1 VSELTRTDGDS
12 MEVTARPVLDV
23 GNALDGARLIVVGGT
38 GFLGKVW
45 VAQTLHCYPNIG
57 KLFLVV
63 RAKKGMDADTRLWRE
78 IVTAGPFDALRAE
91 LPGTAFEEFIRE
103 KIEAVDADVGRFN
116 CGLSDEW
123 IAARAGTVDA
133 LVNVAGVVD
142 FNPPLDEAVLANAR
156 GVAHLVELA
165 KAIGNIPVLHTSTA
179 YVAGYRRGKIRE
191 IDPKDFPFPKCD
203 EIDPSRW
210 SPMREIDE
218 CLALVEDVKR
228 RAKEAH
234 KQTELDAKARENLE
248 RKGEPSTGPVYDEER
263 AKVER
268 RWLED
273 QLAIIG
279 QERAKYWGFSNVY
292 TYTKSLGE
300 QVLANS
306 GLPYTLVRPTVIES
320 TVRYPFP
327 GWNEG
332 INTMAPLIYL
342 CMKGHIQVPSSEETT
357 LDVIP
362 ADMVTS
368 AMTAALGALVSGRA
382 KPVYHVGSSDTQ
394 PLPMTRLIELVGL
407 YKRKHY
413 QRTGKGN
420 PFLNYVLARIE
431 PQAVSVTE
439 FYSHG
444 APAIA
449 NASKGLA
456 GLLNKAAVG
465 PIASLAKGAA
475 KALSGYSEIAKK
487 NGEIWEMFVPF
498 TAETAYE
505 FRCDETRALFAELSE
520 RDREH
525 LNYAPETLDWRVY
538 LHDVQIPGLEK
549 WCFGQ
554 IDEKLERKTKALR
567 AYTSLRHM
575 LEERVQRTPHA
586 KAIAR
591 FERDGVAEMTY
602 AELGASVES
611 AAARLHA
618 LGVRKGDRVA
628 IAAKNHPMWVVAY
641 FGVIRVG
648 AVVVPMDAGLE
659 AEPFTNVLAAS
670 KARVLVWDGE
680 CAAQRES
687 AVRDRCRDVVLADLH
702 LLSER
707 EDALVAPEV
716 PSPAADELA
725 SVIFTSGTTGTPRG
739 VMLTHGN
746 FCSLVAALSPVF
758 PLTERDRAVSVLPL
772 HHTFEFTCGLL
783 LPISRGASI
792 VYLDE
797 LTGERLGEAMKTVRV
812 TAMVGVP
819 ALWQLL
825 ERRILSKVAERGP
838 FAKSAFDFMLEV
850 NRVLGTSIGADAG
863 KALFGAVHDELGGS
877 VRFLISGG
885 AALPKDTAKLFQ
897 GLGLH
902 LSEGYGLT
910 EAAPV
915 LTVQKGGPG
924 KPVGV
929 VGVAVP
935 NVEVKISAPDASG
948 VGEVLARGPNVMVG
962 YSDDADATSKALDEQ
977 GWLHTG
983 DLGRIDRKGRLE
995 LVGRSKDVVVTASGE
1010 NVYPDD
1016 VERAVGD
1023 VSDVVEWCLCGV
1035 SDPKGGERLACVAV
1049 AKRENEPK
1057 TNGNGNGNGNGANG
1071 THEIKVSSRGESEP
1085 ELSASERHERARK
1098 ALERAF
1104 AKLPMN
1110 QQPALLFIVDAEL
1123 PKTATRKVQRNK
1135 VKALAERLAEAQRAA
1150 KQGASSNGSAKGS
1163 TAHTASVV
1171 RAAIAS
1177 IARRDVSTIT
1187 ATTRLRDELGFDSLM
1202 ALELA
1207 TTLESV
1213 LGVANVGEEL
1223 SKLDTVAALEEALGV
1238 SAQESSMARSRTSAI
1253 EAAEEEDEK
1262 PELPGALR
1270 DLGRAAA
1277 AVAQREFY
1285 GRVLDVTVS
1294 GKAFIPHN
1302 RSTLVVANHSSHLDM
1317 GLVKYALGTYGRDLV
1332 ALAAKDYFFEGN
1344 RVRTMFVENF
1354 TNLVPLDRNAGMR
1367 QTLRAV
1373 GSLIEEGKTVLIFPE
1388 GTRSTDGTLRPF
1400 KGAVGYLALQ
1410 HRVDILPVYVGG
1422 TFEALPKGAK
1432 WLRKRKVSAKI
1443 GLPLEIEHLERLC
1456 EGLGPV
1462 DRARRVAQITQKA
1475 VEELKAGRTLDLRTL
1490 ASWEDEDEANKVHP
1504 LVSLFDELGR
1514 KFKPG
1519 AVSDPVSFYFT
1530 LGNEPEAKWTVR
1542 VNARECTLKQ
1552 GKPDGG
1558 SADCV
1563 LKTTADIF
1571 TRIVREN
1578 YTPGPSEFMAGLIK
1592 SNDVA
1597 LLETFQK
1604 AFGLG

>member
-1 VSELTRTDGDS
+1 MSEIVRSDESATEVS
-12 MEVTARPVLDV
+12 ARPVIDV
-23 GNALDGARLIVVGGT
+23 GNALDGARLVVVGGT

-45 VAQTLHCYPNIG
+45 LAQALHRYPNVG
-57 KLFLVV
+57 KIFLVV

-78 IVTAGPFDALRAE
+78 IVTAGPFDALRADM
-91 LPGTAFEEFIRE
+91 PGAAFEDFIRA
-103 KIEAVDADVGRFN
+103 KIEAVDADVGKFN
-116 CGLSDEW
+116 CGITDEW
-123 IAARAGTVDA
+123 IAERAGTVDA

-165 KAIGNIPVLHTSTA
+165 KALGNVPVLHTSTA

-191 IDPKDFPFPKCD
+191 IDPRDFPFPKCD
-203 EIDPSRW
+203 EIDPTRW
-210 SPMREIDE
+210 NPMREIDE
-218 CLALVEDVKR
+218 CLALVDDVKR

-234 KQTELDAKARENLE
+234 RQTELDAKARENLE
-248 RKGEPSTGPVYDEER
+248 RKGEPTTGPVYEEER
-263 AKVER
+263 ARVER
-268 RWLED
+268 KWLEA
-273 QLAIIG
+273 QLADIG
-279 QERAKYWGFSNVY
+279 QERAKYWGFTNVY

-306 GLPYTLVRPTVIES
+306 GLPFTLVRPTVIES

-342 CMKGHIQVPSSEETT
+342 CMKGHIQIPTSEECS

-368 AMTAALGALVSGRA
+368 AMTAALGAMLTGNA
-382 KPVYHVGSSDTQ
+382 KPVYHVGSSDSNT
-394 PLPMTRLIELVGL
+394 LHMVRLIELTGL

-420 PFLNYVLARIE
+420 PFLNMVLSQIE
-431 PQAVSVTE
+431 PQPISVDG
-439 FYSHG
+439 FYQHG

-449 NASKGLA
+449 SAAKGIA
-456 GLLNKAAVG
+456 GLLKKASIG

-475 KALSGYSEIAKK
+475 KAIEGYSDLARK
-487 NGEIWEMFVPF
+487 NGEIWELFIPF

-505 FRCDETRALFAELSE
+505 FRCDETRALFRDLSE
-520 RDREH
+520 HDRE
-525 LNYAPETLDWRVY
+525 LLDFSPDKIDWRVY

-554 IDEKLERKTKALR
+554 IDEKLEKKTKALR
-567 AYTSLRHM
+567 PYTSLRQM

-586 KAIAR
+586 TALCR
-591 FERDGVAEMTY
+591 FERDGVAQITY
-602 AELGASVES
+602 AELGEAVSA

-618 LGVRKGDRVA
+618 LGVKPGDRVA
-628 IAAKNHPMWVVAY
+628 IAAKNHPAWVIAY
-641 FGVIRVG
+641 FGAVRLG
-648 AVVVPMDAGLE
+648 AVLVPMDASLE

-670 KARVLVWDGE
+670 KARVLVWDSE
-680 CAAQRES
+680 CAQKRE
-687 AVRDRCRDVVLADLH
+687 ATVRARCSDVVLADLH
-702 LLSER
+702 VLAEPSS
-707 EDALVAPEV
+707 ALVPPEV
-716 PSPAADELA
+716 PTPKSDELA

-783 LPISRGASI
+783 LPLSRGAQI

-797 LTGERLGEAMKTVRV
+797 LTSERLGEAMKTVRV

-825 ERRILSKVAERGP
+825 ERRIEAKVAERGT
-838 FAKSAFDFMLEV
+838 FAKNAFDIMLDA
-850 NRVLGTSIGADAG
+850 NRVLGKSIGADAG

-885 AALPKDTAKLFQ
+885 AALPKDTARLFQ

-924 KPVGV
+924 RPVGV
-929 VGVAVP
+929 VGVPVP
-935 NVEVKISAPDASG
+935 NVEVKISTPDASG
-948 VGEVLARGPNVMVG
+948 VGEVLARGPNVMIG
-962 YSDDADATSKALDEQ
+962 YADDSEATAKALDSD

-1010 NVYPDD
+1010 NIYPDD
-1016 VERAVGD
+1016 IERAVGELSE
-1023 VSDVVEWCLCGV
+1023 VREWSLLGV
-1035 SDPKGGERLACVAV
+1035 ADPKGGEKLACVAV
-1049 AKRENEPK
+1049 PTRLAEGEEETAEN
-1057 TNGNGNGNGNGANG
+1057 TGS
-1071 THEIKVSSRGESEP
+1071 V
-1085 ELSASERHERARK
+1085 RHEKARK

-1110 QQPALLFIVDAEL
+1110 QQPAMVFIVEADL
-1123 PKTATRKVQRNK
+1123 PRTATRKVQRNK
-1135 VKALAERLAEAQRAA
+1135 VKDIAERLAEAQRAA
-1150 KQGASSNGSAKGS
+1150 KQGASRNARSAG
-1163 TAHTASVV
+1163 HTASVV
-1171 RAAIAS
+1171 RAAVAS
-1177 IARRDVSTIT
+1177 IARKDPSIIT
-1187 ATTRLRDELGFDSLM
+1187 ANTRLRDELGFDSLM
-1202 ALELA
+1202 AMELA

-1213 LGVANVGEEL
+1213 LGTHRIGEEL
-1223 SKLDTVAALEEALGV
+1223 LKIDTVGALEEALGV
-1238 SAQESSMARSRTSAI
+1238 QVESAIAARSKTN
-1253 EAAEEEDEK
+1253 EVAESEEPEK
-1262 PELPGALR
+1262 TELPDALR

-1285 GRVLDVTVS
+1285 ERALKVTVT

-1317 GLVKYALGTYGRDLV
+1317 GLVKYALGTYGKDLV

-1373 GSLIEEGKTVLIFPE
+1373 GSLIDEGKTVLIFPE

-1410 HRVDILPVYVGG
+1410 HRVDLLPVYVGG

-1432 WLRKRKVSAKI
+1432 WLRRRDVSAKI
-1443 GLPLEIEHLERLC
+1443 GLPLEIQEIERLC

-1462 DRARRVAQITQKA
+1462 DRARRVAQMCQKA
-1475 VEELKAGRTLDLRTL
+1475 IEELKAGRVLDLR
-1490 ASWEDEDEANKVHP
+1490 SIERWDEDESERVHP

-1530 LGNEPEAKWTVR
+1530 LGNEPEAKWTVKVDSR
-1542 VNARECTLKQ
+1542 ACSLKQ

-1558 SADCV
+1558 NADCV

-1571 TRIVREN
+1571 TKIVREN
-1578 YTPGPSEFMAGLIK
+1578 YTPGASEFMAGLIK

-1604 AFGLG
+1604 AFGLGG

>member
-1 VSELTRTDGDS
+1 MSELVGST
-12 MEVTARPVLDV
+12 EVTARAVLDV
-23 GNALDGARLIVVGGT
+23 GTALDGARLVVVGGT

-45 VAQTLHCYPNIG
+45 LAQTLHRYPNIG
-57 KLFLVV
+57 KIFLVV
-63 RAKKGMDADTRLWRE
+63 RSKKGVDSDTRLWRE
-78 IVTAGPFDALRAE
+78 VIPSGPFDALRADM
-91 LPGTAFEEFIRE
+91 PGTAFEEFCRE
-103 KIEAVDADVGRFN
+103 KIEAVDADVGKFN
-116 CGLSDEW
+116 CGISDEW
-123 IAARAGTVDA
+123 IAARTGTIDA

-165 KAIGNIPVLHTSTA
+165 KALGHIPVLHTSTA

-191 IDPKDFPFPKCD
+191 IDPREFPFPKRD
-203 EIDPSRW
+203 DIDASRW
-210 SPMREIDE
+210 NPSREIDE
-218 CLALVEDVKR
+218 CLLLVDDVKR

-234 KQTELDAKARENLE
+234 RQTELDAKARENLE
-248 RKGEPSTGPVYDEER
+248 KKGEPTTGPVYEEER
-263 AKVER
+263 ARVER
-268 RWLED
+268 KWLEA
-273 QLAIIG
+273 QLADIG
-279 QERAKYWGFSNVY
+279 QERAKYWGFTNVY

-306 GLPYTLVRPTVIES
+306 GLPFTLVRPTVIES
-320 TVRYPFP
+320 TVNYPFP

-342 CMKGHIQVPSSEETT
+342 CMKGHIQIPMSEETS

-362 ADMVTS
+362 ADMVTAS
-368 AMTAALGALVSGRA
+368 MTAALGALLVGRA
-382 KPVYHVGSSDTQ
+382 KPVYHVGSSDTNA
-394 PLPMTRLIELVGL
+394 LKMTRLIELTGL

-420 PFLNYVLARIE
+420 PFLNMVLSQIE
-431 PQAVSVTE
+431 PQPVSVDA

-444 APAIA
+444 APAISSA
-449 NASKGLA
+449 AKGVA
-456 GLLNKAAVG
+456 GLLKKAAVG

-475 KALSGYSEIAKK
+475 KALDSYSSVAQK
-487 NGEIWEMFVPF
+487 NGEIWELFIPF

-505 FRCDETRALFAELSE
+505 FRCDETRALFADLSD
-520 RDREH
+520 RDREV
-525 LNYAPETLDWRVY
+525 LDFSPDKIDWRVY

-575 LEERVQRTPHA
+575 LEERIERTPHA
-586 KAIAR
+586 AALGR
-591 FERDGVAEMTY
+591 FEKDGVAQMTY
-602 AELGASVES
+602 AELGVAVES
-611 AAARLHA
+611 AAARIAA
-618 LGVRKGDRVA
+618 LGIKPGERVA
-628 IAAKNHPMWVVAY
+628 IAAKNHPAWVIAY
-641 FGVIRVG
+641 FGVVRAG
-648 AVVVPMDAGLE
+648 AVVVPMDASLD
-659 AEPFTNVLAAS
+659 AEPFANVLAAS
-670 KARVLVWDGE
+670 KARALVWDSETAQKREELVRGK
-680 CAAQRES
+680 CA
-687 AVRDRCRDVVLADLH
+687 DVVLADLH
-702 LLSER
+702 VLSEPSA
-707 EDALVAPEV
+707 ALTAPEV
-716 PSPAADELA
+716 PSPAADDLA

-746 FCSLVAALSPVF
+746 FCSLVAALAPVF
-758 PLTERDRAVSVLPL
+758 PLGERDRAVSVLPL

-783 LPISRGASI
+783 LPISRGSMI

-797 LTGERLGEAMKTVRV
+797 LNGERLGEAMKAVRV

-825 ERRILSKVAERGP
+825 ERRIEAKVAERGT
-838 FAKSAFDFMLEV
+838 FAKNAFDVMLEA
-850 NRVLGTSIGADAG
+850 NRVLGKSIGADAG
-863 KALFGAVHDELGGS
+863 KALFGAVHNELGGS

-924 KPVGV
+924 KPLGV
-929 VGVAVP
+929 VGVPVP
-935 NVEVKISAPDASG
+935 NVELKISTPDASG
-948 VGEVLARGPNVMVG
+948 VGEVLARGPNVMRG
-962 YSDDADATSKALDEQ
+962 YAEDGEATQKALDSD

-1010 NVYPDD
+1010 NIYPDD
-1016 VERAVGD
+1016 IERAVGEL
-1023 VSDVVEWCLCGV
+1023 SDVREWCLLGV
-1035 SDPKGGERLACVAV
+1035 TDPKGGEKLACVAV
-1049 AKRENEPK
+1049 PQRLAE
-1057 TNGNGNGNGNGANG
+1057 
-1071 THEIKVSSRGESEP
+1071 GEE
-1085 ELSASERHERARK
+1085 ETAETTAQARHDKARK

-1104 AKLPMN
+1104 GKLPLN
-1110 QQPALLFIVDAEL
+1110 QQPAMLFVVEADL
-1123 PKTATRKVQRNK
+1123 PRTATRKVQRNK
-1135 VKALAERLAEAQRAA
+1135 VKEIAERLSEAQRAA
-1150 KQGASSNGSAKGS
+1150 KQGGSAHGRKPG
-1163 TAHTASVV
+1163 HTASVV
-1171 RAAIAS
+1171 RAAIAAIS
-1177 IARRDVSTIT
+1177 RKDPALIT
-1187 ATTRLRDELGFDSLM
+1187 AHTRLRDELGFDSLM
-1202 ALELA
+1202 AMELA

-1213 LGVANVGEEL
+1213 LGTTRIGEEL
-1223 SKLDTVAALEEALGV
+1223 LKIDTVGALEEALGV
-1238 SAQESSMARSRTSAI
+1238 QVESANKSKTNEIAKS
-1253 EAAEEEDEK
+1253 EDEQEK
-1262 PELPGALR
+1262 SELPAALK

-1285 GRVLDVTVS
+1285 ERALKVTVS

-1373 GSLIEEGKTVLIFPE
+1373 GSLIDEGKTVLIFPE

-1410 HRVDILPVYVGG
+1410 HRVDLLPVYVGG

-1432 WLRKRKVSAKI
+1432 WLRRRDVSAKI
-1443 GLPLEIEHLERLC
+1443 GLPLEIQEIERLC

-1462 DRARRVAQITQKA
+1462 DRARRVAHMCQRAI
-1475 VEELKAGRTLDLRTL
+1475 EELKAGRVLDLR
-1490 ASWEDEDEANKVHP
+1490 SIERWNEDESDKIHP
-1504 LVSLFDELGR
+1504 LVSLFDELGK

-1530 LGNEPEAKWTVR
+1530 LGNEPEAKWTVK
-1542 VNARECTLKQ
+1542 VDSRECSLKQ

-1558 SADCV
+1558 NADCV

-1578 YTPGPSEFMAGLIK
+1578 YTPGASEFMAGLIK

>member
-1 VSELTRTDGDS
+1 VSENFESNGRA
-12 MEVTARPVLDV
+12 EVEARAVVDITTAI
-23 GNALDGARLIVVGGT
+23 DGARLVVVGGT

-45 VAQTLHCYPNIG
+45 LAQLIHRYPNVG
-57 KLFLVV
+57 KIFLVV
-63 RAKKGMDADTRLWRE
+63 RSKKGMDSDTRFWRE
-78 IVTAGPFDALRAE
+78 VVTAGPFDSLRADM
-91 LPGTAFEEFIRE
+91 PGAAFEEFIRE
-103 KIEAVDADVGRFN
+103 KIEAVDADVSKFN

-123 IAARAGTVDA
+123 ISARAGTIDA

-165 KAIGNIPVLHTSTA
+165 RALGDIPVLHTSTA

-191 IDPKDFPFPKCD
+191 VDPREFPFPKCD
-203 EIDPSRW
+203 EIDPTRW
-210 SPMREIDE
+210 NPAREIDE
-218 CLALVEDVKR
+218 CLALVDDVKR

-234 KQTELDAKARENLE
+234 RQTELDAKARENLE
-248 RKGEPSTGPVYDEER
+248 KKGEPTSGPVYEQER

-268 RWLED
+268 KWLEA
-273 QLAIIG
+273 QLADIG
-279 QERAKYWGFSNVY
+279 QERAKYWGYTNVY

-300 QVLANS
+300 QVLATS
-306 GLPYTLVRPTVIES
+306 GLPFTLVRPTVIES
-320 TVRYPFP
+320 TVNYPFP

-342 CMKGHIQVPSSEETT
+342 CMKGHIQIPTSDVTS

-368 AMTAALGALVSGRA
+368 AMTAALGALLLGRA
-382 KPVYHVGSSDTQ
+382 KPVYHVGSSDTNA
-394 PLPMTRLIELVGL
+394 LKMTRLIELVGL

-420 PFLNYVLARIE
+420 PFLNIVLSHIE
-431 PQAVSVTE
+431 PQPITVNE
-439 FYSHG
+439 FYAHG

-449 NASKGLA
+449 SAAKGVSR
-456 GLLNKAAVG
+456 LLKKAALG

-475 KALSGYSEIAKK
+475 KALDSYSSLAAK
-487 NGEIWEMFVPF
+487 NGEIWELFIPF
-498 TAETAYE
+498 TAETEYE
-505 FRCDETRALFAELSE
+505 FRCDEMRALIADLSE
-520 RDREH
+520 RDRE
-525 LNYAPETLDWRVY
+525 LLVYSPEAIDWRAY

-554 IDEKLERKTKALR
+554 IDEKLERKLTALR
-567 AYTSLRHM
+567 PYTSLRQM
-575 LEERVQRTPHA
+575 LEERVERTPHGTA
-586 KAIAR
+586 LCR
-591 FERDGVAEMTY
+591 FEKDGVAQMTW
-602 AELGASVES
+602 AEVGQAVEA

-618 LGVRKGDRVA
+618 LGVKPGDRVA
-628 IAAKNHPMWVVAY
+628 IAAKNHPAWVIAY
-641 FGVIRVG
+641 FGAVRAG
-648 AVVVPMDAGLE
+648 AVLVPMDAGLD
-659 AEPFTNVLAAS
+659 AEPFSNVLSAS
-670 KARVLVWDGE
+670 KARVLVWDNE
-680 CAAQRES
+680 CSQKREA
-687 AVRDRCRDVVLADLH
+687 AVRAKCPEVLLADLH
-702 LLSER
+702 VLSER
-707 EDALVAPEV
+707 SSALTAPDVPPPSSDA
-716 PSPAADELA
+716 LA

-783 LPISRGASI
+783 LPLSRGAQI

-797 LTGERLGEAMKTVRV
+797 LTGERLAEAMKTVRV

-825 ERRILSKVAERGP
+825 ERRIESKVAERGT
-838 FAKSAFDFMLEV
+838 FAKNAFDVMLEV
-850 NRVLGTSIGADAG
+850 NRVLGKTIGADAG
-863 KALFGAVHDELGGS
+863 KALFGAVHNELGGS

-929 VGVAVP
+929 VGVAIP
-935 NVEVKISAPDASG
+935 TVEVKISAPDASG
-948 VGEVLARGPNVMVG
+948 VGEVLARGPNVMAG
-962 YSDDADATSKALDEQ
+962 YADDSEATAKALDSD

-1010 NVYPDD
+1010 NIYPDD
-1016 VERAVGD
+1016 IERAVGEL
-1023 VSDVVEWCLCGV
+1023 SDVREWCLLGV
-1035 SDPKGGERLACVAV
+1035 TDPKGGEKLACVAV
-1049 AKRENEPK
+1049 PKRLEEGEEETAENN
-1057 TNGNGNGNGNGANG
+1057 TA
-1071 THEIKVSSRGESEP
+1071 V
-1085 ELSASERHERARK
+1085 RHERARK

-1110 QQPALLFIVDAEL
+1110 QQPALLFVVEADL
-1123 PKTATRKVQRNK
+1123 PRTATRKVQRNK
-1135 VKALAERLAEAQRAA
+1135 VKDIAERMAEAQRAA
-1150 KQGASSNGSAKGS
+1150 KQSASQNGKKAG
-1163 TAHTASVV
+1163 HTASVV

-1177 IARRDVSTIT
+1177 IARKDPSIIT
-1187 ATTRLRDELGFDSLM
+1187 ASTKLRDELGFDSLM
-1202 ALELA
+1202 AMELA

-1213 LGVANVGEEL
+1213 LGTHRIGEEL
-1223 SKLDTVAALEEALGV
+1223 LKIDTVGALEEALGV
-1238 SAQESSMARSRTSAI
+1238 QVESASLAKSKTS
-1253 EAAEEEDEK
+1253 EVTKDDEGEEK
-1262 PELPGALR
+1262 TELPAALK

-1285 GRVLDVTVS
+1285 ERVLKVTVT
-1294 GKAFIPHN
+1294 GKAFVPHN

-1373 GSLIEEGKTVLIFPE
+1373 GSLIDEGKTVLIFPE
-1388 GTRSTDGTLRPF
+1388 GTRSTDGTIRPF

-1410 HRVDILPVYVGG
+1410 HRIDILPVYVGG

-1432 WLRKRKVSAKI
+1432 WLRRRDVTAKI
-1443 GLPLEIEHLERLC
+1443 GLPLEIQELERLC

-1475 VEELKAGRTLDLRTL
+1475 VEELKAGRTLDLR
-1490 ASWEDEDEANKVHP
+1490 SIERWSEDDGERVHP

-1530 LGNEPEAKWTVR
+1530 LGNEPEAKWTVK
-1542 VNARECTLKQ
+1542 VDARACTLKQ
-1552 GKPDGG
+1552 GKPDSGN
-1558 SADCV
+1558 ADCV

-1578 YTPGPSEFMAGLIK
+1578 YTPSASEFMAGLIK